1 MTDVVPEVEEFG
13 HDVPM
18 DPTMEPEDSEH
29 SEELDISEA
38 QDSEGHADDAGEAE
52 DDASRFNRNAEP
64 RPSTP
69 KYAVASSSKSSAPA
83 PVTSTFDWDA
93 YLREQKAEAAPPEC
107 FYQPETPPENKFRIG
122 MKLMIADPRVT
133 IFT

>member
-52 DDASRFNRNAEP
+52 DDAEQILIECRPA
-64 RPSTP
+64 PSTP
-69 KYAVASSSKSSAPA
+69 KYAVASSSNPPA
-83 PVTSTFDWDA
+83 PVSA
-93 YLREQKAEAAPPEC
+93 
-107 FYQPETPPENKFRIG
+107 NH
-122 MKLMIADPRVT
+122 
-133 IFT
+133 